1 MAVVYMEPI
10 GPTRTP
16 QNAIPAF
23 SDTMTVRSL
32 AWARGLQSHPPIGRE
47 RQGTQA
53 VRRRRR
59 A

>member
-32 AWARGLQSHPPIGRE
+32 AWARGLHSHPPISRE
-47 RQGTQA
+47 RQGT
-53 VRRRRR
+53 
-59 A
+59 